1 MEKELPTVSIQGT
14 DFIVDVIKNELR
26 EKANE
31 ENVMSIAEMHIKS
44 SGDGYSF
51 NYDLNTK
58 NFPAE
63 DRITELGFVNDIPEV
78 NIPDLVSIDPVR
90 MAEKYNLTV
99 EEVKRK
105 TDYEL
110 RIEPNSLLDL
120 RWNKG
125 ILPTIDI
132 AGHTFYVDLQM
143 DKLRPK
149 DDFTSKGISFT
160 EIKDYYDRERRAY
173 VIPYNPTTREFQQD
187 DVFKM
192 TELPTDT
199 IVVQFP
205 AKNVLDEVGLYKALG
220 YSYAVKNVEQM
231 HFEARTLPWEETNVI
246 ESIKRNVAE
255 QLLPKEE
262 FAEMYVTPKDNLY
275 RISTDTNRELPTYKI
290 IGTEFI
296 VDVNR
301 LELREKANPKNAISI
316 GDMDENL
323 ISGYKFWYSPVSK
336 NITTYAEHGAEKV
349 EIPDLVKLDPIGMAK
364 KHNFPEDKISGVDD
378 FHLMVNQEVFD
389 KIAYGLV
396 KPTIDIAGHTFSI
409 DLPNGKLQPKDDIW
423 SRGILFSELKYYYS
437 RKDEAYIIPYNPTT
451 RTFQEVSL
459 SVKEI
464 PQDLIVVRIPEQRTL
479 DPIACNRELNMNKSD
494 LLKKE
499 GVHLHHEAKVIPWHH
514 TRFAETIKQNKDQ
527 DLKAE
532 QKPSIKPK
540 PQTSKTVNKTKG
552 RKM

>member
-1 MEKELPTVSIQGT
+1 MEKELPIINIQGT

-31 ENVMSIAEMHIKS
+31 ENVMSIAEMHIKG

-99 EEVKRK
+99 AEVKRK

-110 RIEPNSLLDL
+110 RIEPNSMLDL

-160 EIKDYYDRERRAY
+160 EINDNYDRDRRAY

-220 YSYAVKNVEQM
+220 YSYAVKNVEKM
-231 HFEARTLPWEETNVI
+231 HFEARTLPWEETNV
-246 ESIKRNVAE
+246 SS
-255 QLLPKEE
+255 
-262 FAEMYVTPKDNLY
+262 NLF
-275 RISTDTNRELPTYKI
+275 R
-290 IGTEFI
+290 
-296 VDVNR
+296 
-301 LELREKANPKNAISI
+301 
-316 GDMDENL
+316 
-323 ISGYKFWYSPVSK
+323 
-336 NITTYAEHGAEKV
+336 
-349 EIPDLVKLDPIGMAK
+349 
-364 KHNFPEDKISGVDD
+364 
-378 FHLMVNQEVFD
+378 
-389 KIAYGLV
+389 
-396 KPTIDIAGHTFSI
+396 
-409 DLPNGKLQPKDDIW
+409 
-423 SRGILFSELKYYYS
+423 
-437 RKDEAYIIPYNPTT
+437 
-451 RTFQEVSL
+451 
-459 SVKEI
+459 
-464 PQDLIVVRIPEQRTL
+464 
-479 DPIACNRELNMNKSD
+479 
-494 LLKKE
+494 
-499 GVHLHHEAKVIPWHH
+499 
-514 TRFAETIKQNKDQ
+514 
-527 DLKAE
+527 
-532 QKPSIKPK
+532 
-540 PQTSKTVNKTKG
+540 
-552 RKM
+552 